1 MSNSLWPHGLKPTRF
16 LCPWDSPSKN
26 TAVGCHALLQQP
38 QSRVCCM
45 CVCMLS
51 HSFMPNSLWP
61 YGLLWSSVHGIFL
74 ARILEWVSISSS
86 RGSSWPRDWNCVSY
100 IPWIVREIPYH
111 RHISLYCTFQTLCLF
126 YKLKVCDTLCW
137 ASLLA
142 FLFFQR
148 QWSTLCLCVI
158 LVIFTIF
165 EILFLLLLYLL
176 QWSVICDLWCYCNC
190 FGGPQTKMPV

>member
-38 QSRVCCM
+38 QGRVYCM

-111 RHISLYCTFQTLCLF
+111 RHHLERPESIIIPILQ
-126 YKLKVCDTLCW
+126 K
-137 ASLLA
+137 SLLP
-142 FLFFQR
+142 
-148 QWSTLCLCVI
+148 
-158 LVIFTIF
+158 F
-165 EILFLLLLYLL
+165 EKHTQNDKQYTSRCGL
-176 QWSVICDLWCYCNC
+176 QWFHWPLALSENYHQIEVTHIY
-190 FGGPQTKMPV
+190 